1 MNVLYIDHY
10 AGSDTMGME
19 FRPFYMAKEWEK
31 ENIKTTILCADFSH
45 LRKKNPVIKKNLE
58 VKTIDG
64 ADFMFIKTRR
74 YHGNGASRLISMF
87 EFVTKG
93 IRYTDEIIKRVKPDV
108 VICSSTYPMD
118 TYIGQRIKKKTGA
131 KLIHEIHDL
140 WPLSPMELGGY
151 SKNHPFIMM
160 LQTAEN
166 SAYKNS
172 DLIVSILP
180 NTEPYIR
187 SLGFKTKVVSIPN
200 GLRSEA
206 FKETGTPDESI
217 KTLVDKLHSEGKFI
231 VGYAGGISVSN
242 AMDDFIQAMVKLK
255 KKDNVA
261 AIIIG
266 EGILKEELQR
276 IKSDQNL
283 DNVHFVG
290 SIAKDKVNPTLGLL
304 DALYIGS
311 KKSKLYEYGVSANKI
326 FDYLNVGLPIV
337 NAFDTMHSPMN
348 YLGNTIE
355 CIAEDPISIA
365 DGILKSTELTKEER
379 ERIKCESSKFVVENH
394 NYDDLAKRFSGLF
407 R

>member
-1 MNVLYIDHY
+1 
-10 AGSDTMGME
+10 
-19 FRPFYMAKEWEK
+19 
-31 ENIKTTILCADFSH
+31 
-45 LRKKNPVIKKNLE
+45 
-58 VKTIDG
+58 
-64 ADFMFIKTRR
+64 
-74 YHGNGASRLISMF
+74 
-87 EFVTKG
+87 
-93 IRYTDEIIKRVKPDV
+93 
-108 VICSSTYPMD
+108 
-118 TYIGQRIKKKTGA
+118 
-131 KLIHEIHDL
+131 
-140 WPLSPMELGGY
+140 
-151 SKNHPFIMM
+151 
-160 LQTAEN
+160 
-166 SAYKNS
+166 
-172 DLIVSILP
+172 
-180 NTEPYIR
+180 
-187 SLGFKTKVVSIPN
+187 
-200 GLRSEA
+200 
-206 FKETGTPDESI
+206 PDELI
-217 KTLVDKLHSEGKFI
+217 KTLVDKLHSEGKYS

-255 KKDNVA
+255 EKDNVA

-266 EGILKEELQR
+266 EGILKDELQN
-276 IKSDQNL
+276 IKSDQHL